1 MLCKKCNKRMAVVFV
16 SRMEGDKQI
25 NEGYC
30 LKCAKDLGIQQVDQ
44 IVKNMGLTDED
55 IDAMSEE
62 MEALNQ
68 QLGLFPEEMD
78 SQTTP
83 TFPPMFGGMFGKKEG
98 TEGKETKKE
107 KKTSFR
113 IGILKDLTDSKR
125 SLL

>member
-55 IDAMSEE
+55 
-62 MEALNQ
+62 
-68 QLGLFPEEMD
+68 
-78 SQTTP
+78 
-83 TFPPMFGGMFGKKEG
+83 KK
-98 TEGKETKKE
+98 
-107 KKTSFR
+107 
-113 IGILKDLTDSKR
+113 II
-125 SLL
+125 SLLIEENMHIDDDSEQGIWSPD